1 MSDSSC
7 QTEKKFVPKNP
18 KNAPNCAPQL
28 PSVAAA
34 AAPVADPS
42 CSQENE
48 VGEIYFL
55 DAKQHMSQPQPPQPS
70 GVVGGRC
77 RDAIQSTFLHNLSQD
92 SFQDMFEVSRHVSTY
107 RVTILVGENLQLT

>member
-1 MSDSSC
+1 MTGSYSSVPLAVVPATMSDSSC

-18 KNAPNCAPQL
+18 KNAHASASSQL
-28 PSVAAA
+28 PSITAAA
-34 AAPVADPS
+34 AVADPS

-77 RDAIQSTFLHNLSQD
+77 RDAIQ
-92 SFQDMFEVSRHVSTY
+92 
-107 RVTILVGENLQLT
+107 

>member
-1 MSDSSC
+1 MTGSSSSVPLAVVPATMSDSSC

-18 KNAPNCAPQL
+18 KNALASASQL
-28 PSVAAA
+28 PSVTAAA

-77 RDAIQSTFLHNLSQD
+77 RDAIQ
-92 SFQDMFEVSRHVSTY
+92 
-107 RVTILVGENLQLT
+107 

>member
-1 MSDSSC
+1 MTGSSSSVPLAVVPATTSDSSC
-7 QTEKKFVPKNP
+7 QTEKKFVPKKP

-28 PSVAAA
+28 PSIAAAA

-77 RDAIQSTFLHNLSQD
+77 RDAIQIQ
-92 SFQDMFEVSRHVSTY
+92 
-107 RVTILVGENLQLT
+107 

>member
-1 MSDSSC
+1 MTGSSPSVPLAVPATTSDSSC

-18 KNAPNCAPQL
+18 KNAPSASSQL
-28 PSVAAA
+28 PSIAA
-34 AAPVADPS
+34 AAPVDPS

-55 DAKQHMSQPQPPQPS
+55 DAKQHMSQPQPQPPPS

-77 RDAIQSTFLHNLSQD
+77 RDAIQ
-92 SFQDMFEVSRHVSTY
+92 
-107 RVTILVGENLQLT
+107 